1 MKKNA
6 LRGRKMR
13 YGGIAIALTVL
24 VIAVTVLA
32 NAVFS
37 TLAKRYLWYN
47 YMVREGSYD
56 VTDRCYALLED
67 AFKAYPD
74 SKVEVIF
81 CDLPTEEGIMEDS
94 TLNYVYQTARSIA
107 ARYSNQV
114 TLTCHDVWTNPTS
127 VRQYKTMINPLTQE
141 SMEMNIKSTSVILV
155 GEDFHRVYDL
165 TEFFV
170 FENGDTSKVWAYD
183 GEKKLSA
190 GIIRAIRSD
199 DNFVCLTTNH
209 GETFYD
215 AELLYL
221 LDDAGYTISYIDLHK
236 DPIPANCSLIISFNP
251 TSDLVADNVSATSE
265 IALLEDFLAKDGN
278 SFLVLME
285 NSSPSL
291 PNLESFLESWGVDFC
306 YSADPETKASY
317 RYMVQDPSGSL
328 TSDGYTI
335 YGQPVATG
343 HSAQLLKDLNRP
355 VIFKNATAITAAQG
369 YVNNGDGSYT
379 KGDRTLY
386 SLYQS
391 GEDSACWTNG
401 KRVYS
406 GSVTLMSL
414 TEQKNATGSSFVG
427 VVTSTDFSEEQFL
440 QSAVYGN
447 TDAMMRTF
455 ETVGMELT
463 TEGLTIKPFASTDI
477 STITTAQMLRWTI
490 GLSVTPAVVLTA
502 LGIVILV
509 RRRRA

>member
-1 MKKNA
+1 
-6 LRGRKMR
+6 
-13 YGGIAIALTVL
+13 
-24 VIAVTVLA
+24 
-32 NAVFS
+32 
-37 TLAKRYLWYN
+37 
-47 YMVREGSYD
+47 
-56 VTDRCYALLED
+56 
-67 AFKAYPD
+67 
-74 SKVEVIF
+74 
-81 CDLPTEEGIMEDS
+81 
-94 TLNYVYQTARSIA
+94 
-107 ARYSNQV
+107 
-114 TLTCHDVWTNPTS
+114 
-127 VRQYKTMINPLTQE
+127 
-141 SMEMNIKSTSVILV
+141 
-155 GEDFHRVYDL
+155 
-165 TEFFV
+165 
-170 FENGDTSKVWAYD
+170 
-183 GEKKLSA
+183 
-190 GIIRAIRSD
+190 
-199 DNFVCLTTNH
+199 
-209 GETFYD
+209 
-215 AELLYL
+215 
-221 LDDAGYTISYIDLHK
+221 
-236 DPIPANCSLIISFNP
+236 
-251 TSDLVADNVSATSE
+251 
-265 IALLEDFLAKDGN
+265 
-278 SFLVLME
+278 
-285 NSSPSL
+285 
-291 PNLESFLESWGVDFC
+291 
-306 YSADPETKASY
+306 
-317 RYMVQDPSGSL
+317 MVQDPSGSL